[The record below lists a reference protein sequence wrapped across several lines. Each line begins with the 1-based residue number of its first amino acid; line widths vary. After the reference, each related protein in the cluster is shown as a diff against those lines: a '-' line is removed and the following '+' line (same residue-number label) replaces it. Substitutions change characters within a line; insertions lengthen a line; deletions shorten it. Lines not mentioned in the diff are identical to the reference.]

1 MLACAPKQPFETS
14 PLTIAQPPVSGD
26 PAGPSLPAL
35 RGTLGWFAHGGRCA
49 ISVPGIVLFA
59 GYVGYGG
66 LLHGVGFPFF
76 AGVLSTFFIWALP
89 GQVIMIGGLTTAT
102 ALPAVALAVAL
113 SSIRLLPM
121 VVSIAPLMRG
131 ARRSLWKDLLCAHL
145 VAMTLWVEGQR
156 LLPHVPLNGRT
167 PFVFG
172 FGMML
177 LAFSMAGTATGF
189 LLAGEVPAPMGAALL
204 FMTPLSFTLLLIRGA
219 RDATDWLALGFG
231 MLTAPFVVGMSGG
244 ADLMIT
250 GFGGGTAAYLV
261 GRWWR
266 SRR

>member
-1 MLACAPKQPFETS
+1 M
-14 PLTIAQPPVSGD
+14 
-26 PAGPSLPAL
+26 PAT
-35 RGTLGWFAHGGRCA
+35 RGAFGWFVHGARQA

-66 LLHGVGFPFF
+66 LLHGVGFPLF

-89 GQVIMIGGLTTAT
+89 GQVIMIGGLVTAT
-102 ALPAVALAVAL
+102 ALPAVALAVGL

-131 ARRSLWKDLLCAHL
+131 PRRSVWKDLLCAHF

-156 LLPHVPLNGRT
+156 LLPHVPVTGRT
-167 PFVFG
+167 PFVLG
-172 FGMML
+172 FGSLL
-177 LAFSMAGTATGF
+177 LAVSMTGTASGF
-189 LLAGEVPAPMGAALL
+189 VLAGELPAPMAAALL
-204 FMTPLSFTLLLIRGA
+204 FMTPMSFTLMLIRGA
-219 RDATDWLALGFG
+219 RDTTDWLALGLG
-231 MLTAPFVVGMSGG
+231 TVTAPFVVGMSGG

-250 GFGGGTAAYLV
+250 GFGGGTLAYLV

-266 SRR
+266 GRR

>member
-26 PAGPSLPAL
+26 PDGMSVSSPRGPF
-35 RGTLGWFAHGGRCA
+35 GWFAHGGRCA

-89 GQVIMIGGLTTAT
+89 GQVIMVGGLATAT

-121 VVSIAPLMRG
+121 VVSIAPLMQG

-156 LLPHVPLNGRT
+156 LLPHVPLNGRR

-189 LLAGEVPAPMGAALL
+189 LLAGELPAPMGAALL

-219 RDATDWLALGFG
+219 RDATDWLALAFG
-231 MLTAPFVVGMSGG
+231 MVTAPFVVGMSGG

>member
-1 MLACAPKQPFETS
+1 M
-14 PLTIAQPPVSGD
+14 TIAQPPVSGD
-26 PAGPSLPAL
+26 PAGPAL
-35 RGTLGWFAHGGRCA
+35 HDPRGPLGWFAHGVRCA
-49 ISVPGIVLFA
+49 ISVPGFVLFF
-59 GYVGYGG
+59 GYIGYGG
-66 LLHGVGFPFF
+66 LLHGVGFPLI

-89 GQVIMIGGLTTAT
+89 GQVIMVGGLVSGT

-131 ARRSLWKDLLCAHL
+131 PRRSLAVDLLCAHF
-145 VAMTLWVEGQR
+145 VAMTVWVEGQR
-156 LLPHVPLNGRT
+156 LLPHLPLKGRT
-167 PFVFG
+167 PFVLG
-172 FGMML
+172 LGLML
-177 LAFSMAGTATGF
+177 LVFSMTGTAAGF
-189 LLAGEVPAPMGAALL
+189 LLAGELPSSLAAGLL
-204 FMTPLSFTLLLIRGA
+204 FMTPMSFTLLLIRGA
-219 RDATDWLALGFG
+219 RDTTDWLALAFG
-231 MLTAPFVVGMSGG
+231 TLTAPFVVGMSGG